1 MPFSIAR
8 VYKWKFSY
16 DQGICMACIQCG
28 IWFFSLGHAYWPKD
42 RGFISALWTYIILV
56 AQLLILFGTTL
67 KPLLWLFSSLALLR
81 LFVVLISSHIS
92 KTDLLAQILILSPI
106 LNLPILM
113 SSLIYWGQF
122 CLILIAT
129 FHSALWVY
137 ICQMWDHELIQLCF
151 LREGFS
157 FPTEATSNYL

>member
-1 MPFSIAR
+1 MKIFIWPRNLHGLYTVWYLIFLSRSCLLTKGQRIHKCSLNIHYLSI
-8 VYKWKFSY
+8 
-16 DQGICMACIQCG
+16 
-28 IWFFSLGHAYWPKD
+28 
-42 RGFISALWTYIILV
+42 
-56 AQLLILFGTTL
+56 LILFGTTL

-129 FHSALWVY
+129 FRSALWVY
-137 ICQMWDHELIQLCF
+137 ICQMWDHEFIQLCF

-157 FPTEATSNYL
+157 FPTEASSNYL